1 MKKGPTNSF
10 TLNPIS
16 ADTFTIVKAYKKPLW
31 AISILM

>member
-1 MKKGPTNSF
+1 MKKPITNSF

-16 ADTFTIVKAYKKPLW
+16 ADTLTIVKAYKKPMW